1 MEFSKTQAVTN
12 TVSNSDSIKLS
23 TQFVNIEN
31 FNHLLINISKAEKK
45 KNLVTLKH
53 NQV

>member
-23 TQFVNIEN
+23 TQFVNTGK
-31 FNHLLINISKAEKK
+31 FQPFTYKYF
-45 KNLVTLKH
+45 
-53 NQV
+53 